1 MAEMINVNSAQ
12 IISNYTKDQKK
23 YYIEIFY
30 IDNGIQAFASFQENI
45 NKIGA
50 SIVGSGYHTT
60 NKKLAIDS
68 AIANLILQLN

>member
-1 MAEMINVNSAQ
+1 VAEMINVNSAQ
-12 IISNYTKDQKK
+12 IINNYNKDQKN

-45 NKIGA
+45 NKIGD
-50 SIVGSGYHTT
+50 SIVGSGYHTN

-68 AIANLILQLN
+68 AIANLILQLD

>member
-1 MAEMINVNSAQ
+1 MINVNSAQ
-12 IISNYTKDQKK
+12 IINNYNKDQKN

-45 NKIGA
+45 NKIGD
-50 SIVGSGYHTT
+50 SIVGSGYHTN

-68 AIANLILQLN
+68 AIANLILQLD